1 MLHTHVSWG
10 STGCREHTARVLHL
24 GETKVRD
31 HDLGVFIQAVVQQI
45 LWLGRGRERK
55 RQRWPDAGRTIC
67 LPKHPSKTE
76 PPKSHCGFTAAILVE
91 GT

>member
-45 LWLGRGRERK
+45 LWLGRGRER
-55 RQRWPDAGRTIC
+55 
-67 LPKHPSKTE
+67 HTE
-76 PPKSHCGFTAAILVE
+76 IAILKLCL
-91 GT
+91 GIFS